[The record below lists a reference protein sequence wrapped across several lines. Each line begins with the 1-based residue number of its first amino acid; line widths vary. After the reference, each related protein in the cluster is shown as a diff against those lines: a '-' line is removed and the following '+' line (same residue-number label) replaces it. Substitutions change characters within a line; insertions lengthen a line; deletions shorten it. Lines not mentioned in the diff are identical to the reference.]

1 LESAEEIM
9 MTMIAKLD
17 RRETMS
23 DLEVWDSF
31 EDGLKAKNYVQSSVG
46 FKQNQLSSRS
56 SPRDSHQFD

>member
-1 LESAEEIM
+1 M